1 MIDAIAE
8 GAARLFGAVS
18 EIFGRI
24 VPRRKKRRF
33 RWLMMGGM
41 LRKVMEGGDGGY
53 GEVDSSAAYNDTV
66 AIAITT
72 YAGRLCLAD
81 GHADEEE
88 LEAFSS
94 TFSFPGLPPEAVK
107 DLLREAVTL
116 APAGANAEVTRMAG
130 KELGEVRDLPKAM
143 KERVMLG
150 LLRVAGCGGIS
161 KFEHDYLRKVSIAI
175 DLPPLEFEK
184 LYEEYMVHLAPQQML
199 DAARKKGTHAE
210 GLSAD
215 MTDPMQNA
223 AKPAA
228 RLTELGYQLQGIL
241 SGDHQDQG
249 RSGNSQLDA
258 AFQTRRRGGTANSR

>member
-8 GAARLFGAVS
+8 GAARLFGVVS

-33 RWLMMGGM
+33 RWIMVGGL
-41 LRKVMEGGDGGY
+41 LRKVLVGEQGAY
-53 GEVDSSAAYNDTV
+53 GEVDSNAAYNDTV

-81 GHADEEE
+81 GHVDEKE
-88 LEAFSS
+88 LEAFSK

-107 DLLREAVTL
+107 DLLREAITL
-116 APAGANAEVTRMAG
+116 APAGANAVVTRIAG
-130 KELGEVRDLPKAM
+130 KELGEVRNLPKAM

-150 LLRVAGCGGIS
+150 LLRVAACGGINDHE
-161 KFEHDYLRKVSIAI
+161 FDYLRKVSIAI
-175 DLPPLEFEK
+175 GLPVLEYQK
-184 LYEEYMVHLAPQQML
+184 LYEEYMERLAPQQML
-199 DAARKKGTHAE
+199 DAARKKGTHAD

-223 AKPAA
+223 AKPSD
-228 RLTELGYQLQGIL
+228 RLTTLGYQLQDL
-241 SGDHQDQG
+241 SKGHKDQG
-249 RSGNSQLDA
+249 RGGNSQLEA
-258 AFQTRRRGGTANSR
+258 AFQTRRRGGTSNSR

>member
-41 LRKVMEGGDGGY
+41 LRKVMEGSDGGY

-116 APAGANAEVTRMAG
+116 APAGANAVVTRIVG

-161 KFEHDYLRKVSIAI
+161 KDEFNYLRKVSIAI
-175 DLPPLEFEK
+175 DLPVLEFQK
-184 LYEEYMVHLAPQQML
+184 LYDEYMVRLAPQQML
-199 DAARKKGTHAE
+199 DAARKKGTHAA

-223 AKPAA
+223 AKPSDRLAA
-228 RLTELGYQLQGIL
+228 LGYQLQDL
-241 SGDHQDQG
+241 SKGHQDEG

-258 AFQTRRRGGTANSR
+258 AFQTRRRGGTGNSR